1 MNAWIKKNI
10 DQLLAAVL
18 VVGLLAAVLISIEP
32 VRTMAEAP
40 ATQWL
45 ADLNRG
51 SSNDSEIPMR
61 ADLAFGTPEHLRLLQ
76 QLHTVKRRV
85 EFHGNVM
92 VFFYSRYFLALTMT
106 SVAAVL
112 AGAVLITITRVGWQ
126 TAKPYA
132 KATFLT
138 ATGVAA
144 YYGAFP
150 GMYQQAQNIADNASL
165 YVAYS
170 NVENE
175 VLSYLATGAD
185 SSGKAQD
192 PSSFVHALD
201 RRMAELNRVA
211 IGFDATKLPSSVGSF
226 SGVEKSVASPD

>member
-85 EFHGNVM
+85 EFHGKVM
-92 VFFYSRYFLALTMT
+92 VCSEPRNIGQETNFEAFSQRLESVLRQRKEYAVRRDSLENLSQSLIRISERRKELSQVQRKAAIDQLASRHP
-106 SVAAVL
+106 
-112 AGAVLITITRVGWQ
+112 I
-126 TAKPYA
+126 
-132 KATFLT
+132 
-138 ATGVAA
+138 
-144 YYGAFP
+144 
-150 GMYQQAQNIADNASL
+150 
-165 YVAYS
+165 
-170 NVENE
+170 E
-175 VLSYLATGAD
+175 
-185 SSGKAQD
+185 
-192 PSSFVHALD
+192 
-201 RRMAELNRVA
+201 RVA
-211 IGFDATKLPSSVGSF
+211 FF
-226 SGVEKSVASPD
+226 ASIAFGLQLFVVTDRE

>member
-1 MNAWIKKNI
+1 MNAWIKEHI
-10 DQLLAAVL
+10 DQLLAALV
-18 VVGLLAAVLISIEP
+18 VVGLLAAVLISINP
-32 VRTMAEAP
+32 IKTMAEAP
-40 ATQWL
+40 ATEWL
-45 ADLNRG
+45 ADLNRD
-51 SSNDSEIPMR
+51 SSSDSDVPMR
-61 ADLAFGTPEHLRLLQ
+61 ADLALRNPEHLRLLQ
-76 QLHTVKRRV
+76 QLHTVRRRV

-132 KATFLT
+132 KAAFLT

-150 GMYQQAQNIADNASL
+150 GMYQQAQNIAENASL

-185 SSGKAQD
+185 SSGKAQET
-192 PSSFVHALD
+192 SSFVHALD

-211 IGFDATKLPSSVGSF
+211 IGFDATKIPSAIESF
-226 SGVEKSVASPD
+226 NAAEK